1 MVNFGKLLMIN
12 FGNHYRVF
20 GQKWINFIQ
29 NEIILKMVFLHSCF
43 FFFFLARY
51 CYNFPIIYDFFH
63 LFILMFYLFI
73 YFSFNWEARKA
84 KRTFVFIRMIKRNPM
99 ILINELW
106 SFFCTIFVTSSTVSK
121 YWTICLYFTLFNLTY
136 N

>member
-1 MVNFGKLLMIN
+1 MVNFGKFPMIN

-20 GQKWINFIQ
+20 GQKMINFIQ

-43 FFFFLARY
+43 FFFFSSLLLQLS
-51 CYNFPIIYDFFH
+51 NNLWFFS
-63 LFILMFYLFI
+63 FI
-73 YFSFNWEARKA
+73 YFNEETLFWFNWEVRKA